1 MEHEQEFK
9 TQLEKIQ
16 DDLTKVENTTLDQ
29 QKDLDKLQKFLEKF
43 DTEIKKLKTITI
55 GKSEFHYILGTK
67 LKLKAFEN
75 YK

>member
-43 DTEIKKLKTITI
+43 DTEIKKLKTITN
-55 GKSEFHYILGTK
+55 E
-67 LKLKAFEN
+67 
-75 YK
+75 